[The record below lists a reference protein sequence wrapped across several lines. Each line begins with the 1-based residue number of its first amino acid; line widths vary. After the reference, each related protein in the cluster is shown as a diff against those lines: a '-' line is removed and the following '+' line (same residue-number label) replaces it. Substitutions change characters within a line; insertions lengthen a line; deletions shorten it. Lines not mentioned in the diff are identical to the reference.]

1 MNKIMI
7 FGSGQAGNMI
17 SNWING
23 DFELLG
29 FIDNNPNL
37 CGKYKD
43 NKRIYSAKESVK
55 IMPDII
61 VIAVLNKEAAEEI
74 QLQLKLL
81 NYEGMVFDIN
91 DFKQYIDIR
100 LASLRLIASEINEQN
115 LDGEVAE
122 LGVYKGKFASEINKL
137 FPNKKL
143 YLFDTFEGFCRE
155 DLDIEISQGYS
166 RAKEGDFSDTNV
178 ELVKNKLPYKEKAQ
192 FIKGHFPE
200 SIKEDLPSFC
210 FVSLDTDLYKPTYEG
225 LKIFYPKL
233 VKGGMIIVHD
243 YNSSRFPGVK
253 DAVKEYCSENNI
265 FIVPLCDMHGS
276 SVLIKS

>member
-17 SNWING
+17 SNWISG

-91 DFKQYIDIR
+91 DFKQYLDIR
-100 LASLRLIASEINEQN
+100 LASLRLIASEIKEEN

-155 DLDIEISQGYS
+155 DLDIEISQEYS

-253 DAVKEYCSENNI
+253 DAVKEYCRENNI

-276 SVLIKS
+276 AVLIKS